1 MYITMSTIMS
11 CQSYNSTA
19 VLGMLIYT
27 KEVICN
33 NALQSHQIQYNK
45 NCRMMTLMYQ
55 MQYCT
60 DTTTCLNAM

>member
-1 MYITMSTIMS
+1 MS

-33 NALQSHQIQYNK
+33 NALQSHQIQDNK
-45 NCRMMTLMYQ
+45 NRMLTVMYQ